1 MFSALLFII
10 SLDSG
15 VAPSGDQVL
24 RINMSSRGDT
34 DILTATLANR
44 GFV

>member
-1 MFSALLFII
+1 MFSALVFII

-24 RINMSSRGDT
+24 RINMSSQKGGAQT
-34 DILTATLANR
+34 
-44 GFV
+44 F